1 MEIPDYVTVEEVRR
15 VCRDLG
21 LRDWTALP
29 AAEVKLEEAGIILKN
44 LTAGAANIP
53 LEDFRQGLEVEL
65 EHGVRFPDVNV
76 TNNHPLL
83 TGKIVLAH
91 FKETPDYYRLLD
103 VAEAQ
108 GDLFKAIL
116 AGNIEKVR
124 KYSTKLREAQQVLDE
139 AELASLK
146 GQG

>member
-15 VCRDLG
+15 VCRELG

-29 AAEVKLEEAGIILKN
+29 DAAVQPEEAKIILEN
-44 LTAGAANIP
+44 LPAGAAKIP

-65 EHGVRFPDVNV
+65 EHGVRFPDANV

-108 GDLFKAIL
+108 GDLLKATL
-116 AGNIEKVR
+116 AGNIEKVQL
-124 KYSTKLREAQQVLDE
+124 YSIKLREAQQALNE
-139 AELASLK
+139 AELLRLK
-146 GQG
+146 EQG